1 MEYILTKSDYE
12 DIRILIAIS
21 ESIWESYQALA
32 ALEIDGKK
40 ETAEYQRVMEGLRS
54 TMGMEPTLYSRLGND
69 FTKLDSITSYF
80 QSIGNDNLGK
90 NRLETVIEGSSN
102 NMIMERIVRKMGNSL
117 SLKHEINQDM
127 KSMINDLELDEDDE
141 IVEQLSKSI
150 KRGANFMEGYIAV
163 TESMEIDK
171 YACFLSVLK
180 KMIESPFYRDI
191 RTPLIM
197 MKYRIAFVCEKIEE
211 MMLRQNFEVLPQ
223 VYLQTSCIGQM
234 EKQDEFITTM
244 VLVKSS
250 VHTIR
255 KQTDMLLSG
264 YDNTI
269 LSNKDKKAEALTR
282 ICMLRAG
289 LLFLPSECVSTENEI
304 FHDTIDSKEYMQE
317 HPQNSEIEEMIM
329 AAYRQYKSDK
339 CIPIQVSFVK

>member
-21 ESIWESYQALA
+21 ESIWESYQTLA
-32 ALEIDGKK
+32 TLEIDGKK

-69 FTKLDSITSYF
+69 FTKLDSIASYF
-80 QSIGNDNLGK
+80 QSMGNDNLGK

-211 MMLRQNFEVLPQ
+211 MMLRQNFEVSPQ
-223 VYLQTSCIGQM
+223 VYLQTSCIGQL

-269 LSNKDKKAEALTR
+269 LSNKDKKAEALVR
-282 ICMLRAG
+282 LCMLRAG

-304 FHDTIDSKEYMQE
+304 FHDTIDSRQYMQE

-329 AAYRQYKSDK
+329 GAYRQYKSDK

>member
-1 MEYILTKSDYE
+1 MEYTLTKNDYE
-12 DIRILIAIS
+12 DIRVLTAIS
-21 ESIWESYQALA
+21 ESIWESYQILTN
-32 ALEIDGKK
+32 LEIAGRK
-40 ETAEYQRVMEGLRS
+40 ETSEYQRAMEGLRS
-54 TMGMEPTLYSRLGND
+54 TMGMEPVLYSRLGND
-69 FTKLDSITSYF
+69 FSKLSSIVSYF
-80 QSIGNDNLGK
+80 QTMGNDNLGT
-90 NRLETVIEGSSN
+90 NRLEIMISGSPN
-102 NMIMERIVRKMGNSL
+102 NMIIERIIRKMENSL
-117 SLKHEINQDM
+117 SLKHEVNQDI
-127 KSMINDLELDEDDE
+127 KSLINELELDEDDE
-141 IVEQLSKSI
+141 MAEQLLKSLNT
-150 KRGANFMEGYIAV
+150 GVDFMEGFITV
-163 TESMEIDK
+163 NESMEFDK
-171 YACFLSVLK
+171 YSCFLSVLN
-180 KMIESPFYRDI
+180 KMIESPFHKDI
-191 RTPLIM
+191 RAQLIM
-197 MKYRIAFVCEKIEE
+197 MKYRMAFVCEKIEE
-211 MMLRQNFEVLPQ
+211 MMLRKNFEISPQ

-304 FHDTIDSKEYMQE
+304 FHDTIDSKQYMQE